1 RPRAHRHRSR
11 AGHAARQAQALRQLQ
26 TGADSMKLGHAAPP
40 VRRRSTIGPDQAKNQ
55 DQSQSQNQNQNQ
67 NRSKKGKP
75 TEVCGP
81 RVPPVGRPRG
91 SEKFSERRFS
101 SQYSPALVQ
110 AHSSMRIC
118 WAAGPGAGGQGW
130 GLGAGGWGPETG
142 EKSPLNQA
150 ISTVLRVK

>member
-1 RPRAHRHRSR
+1 
-11 AGHAARQAQALRQLQ
+11 
-26 TGADSMKLGHAAPP
+26 SMKCGHAAPP
-40 VRRRSTIGPDQAKNQ
+40 VGRRSTIGPDQAKNQ
-55 DQSQSQNQNQNQ
+55 DQSQNQNQ

-91 SEKFSERRFS
+91 SEKLSERRFS

-118 WAAGPGAGGQGW
+118 SAEGCCS
-130 GLGAGGWGPETG
+130 L
-142 EKSPLNQA
+142 A
-150 ISTVLRVK
+150 ISRSPSRLTHPGVSGPTGL